1 MGRKMTLENEVL
13 EENIECMSISMSE
26 KELLKRYEELEAKET
41 KCFRGLEKY
50 QGNSETVFRIRQELL
65 DIDREQDEIIAML
78 NHCEDRQIS
87 GHQRFNQKLTGG
99 ITFER
104 FKKVHQKNIPAFRS
118 TIQPSLF

>member
-1 MGRKMTLENEVL
+1 MGRKMKLANEIL

-41 KCFRGLEKY
+41 KCFRDLEKY
-50 QGNSETVFRIRQELL
+50 QGNPETIIRIRQELL
-65 DIDREQDEIIAML
+65 DIDREQDEITREL
-78 NHCEDRQIS
+78 NRYEDRQIR

-99 ITFER
+99 IIFER
-104 FKKVHQKNIPAFRS
+104 FKKVHQKNIPAVRS

>member
-41 KCFRGLEKY
+41 KCFRDLESY
-50 QGNSETVFRIRQELL
+50 QGNPETILRIRQELL
-65 DIDREQDEIIAML
+65 DIDREQDQITKEL
-78 NHCEDRQIS
+78 NRCEDRQIRS
-87 GHQRFNQKLTGG
+87 HQRFNQKLTGG

-104 FKKVHQKNIPAFRS
+104 FKKVHQKNIPAVRS